1 MREQR
6 SGQTIQEGGEPKSKP
21 EFAERLPSAV
31 EGCADRIDQHQRQ
44 IADQDQTPID
54 YLIEKTDSG
63 ASKGADRLEE
73 LLNAVVELQV
83 LVSTRKS

>member
-1 MREQR
+1 M
-6 SGQTIQEGGEPKSKP
+6 QEGGELKSTP
-21 EFAERLPSAV
+21 EFTGRLANALRA
-31 EGCADRIDQHQRQ
+31 CADRIDQHQRQ
-44 IADQDQTPID
+44 IADQDKTQID

-63 ASKGADRLEE
+63 ASKSADRLEE